1 MLWSLGKKSI
11 LKCCLPTIARFWQ
24 PLRYIHV
31 TSTYKNILF
40 DERKSDDFNK
50 LIWRIPAS
58 PNTDRFLWR
67 WFHRKAQDPTKAT
80 NCNHNIHKNYMK
92 WLVQSNLQVIL
103 VIQWMYHY
111 YRRNFRQNDTKSHTS
126 KNFQQGVLWT
136 SSIAYRDHQTPPG
149 PFTTALGI
157 NRRKRD
163 DPCRSTR
170 CDLGSHKVWSWIWK
184 TIVLLGEV
192 QNRSPT
198 WSFGEHFPINFAD
211 ISRIL
216 SIFQSP
222 QIGGSLG
229 SQVLKI
235 HHNPPKK
242 IASTSESLIHP
253 APQNPPRRLALTFRD
268 FHHHA
273 FQIFSEIIH
282 TSGDRKNHRK
292 PQQTPMSRCLEND
305 PNPTLRYEKM
315 CGFCLLWWYFKL
327 HTSHVQSSMKIYQNA
342 SICIL
347 K

>member
-1 MLWSLGKKSI
+1 MNIREPYCYLCYEVWVKKSI

-80 NCNHNIHKNYMK
+80 NWNNHNVHKNYMK

-111 YRRNFRQNDTKSHTS
+111 NLGRMTRNPTRRK
-126 KNFQQGVLWT
+126 T
-136 SSIAYRDHQTPPG
+136 SSKVSYEPLLSHI
-149 PFTTALGI
+149 GI
-157 NRRKRD
+157 TKLLRV
-163 DPCRSTR
+163 PLQLP
-170 CDLGSHKVWSWIWK
+170 LGSTGSKEGWSMSIHKVWSWIFHHRTSGWSTK
-184 TIVLLGEV
+184 SGHQPEVLVNIFPSILLGF
-192 QNRSPT
+192 SD
-198 WSFGEHFPINFAD
+198 SLYF
-211 ISRIL
+211 
-216 SIFQSP
+216 SITP
-222 QIGGSLG
+222 RWGSLG

-235 HHNPPKK
+235 HHFPLKK
-242 IASTSESLIHP
+242 KHPHRQWIHP
-253 APQNPPRRLALTFRD
+253 MRLALTFRD

-282 TSGDRKNHRK
+282 TSGDRKTSGNHNR
-292 PQQTPMSRCLEND
+292 SRWGA
-305 PNPTLRYEKM
+305 TAWKTTQIRR
-315 CGFCLLWWYFKL
+315 
-327 HTSHVQSSMKIYQNA
+327 
-342 SICIL
+342 
-347 K
+347 